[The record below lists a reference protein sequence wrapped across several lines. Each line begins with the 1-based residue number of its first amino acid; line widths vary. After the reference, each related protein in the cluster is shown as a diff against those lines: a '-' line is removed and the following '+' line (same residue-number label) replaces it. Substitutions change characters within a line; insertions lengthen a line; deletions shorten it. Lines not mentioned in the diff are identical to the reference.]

1 MAGQIV
7 THRGARLPPVLAL
20 FRRKPRRPKRR
31 RIRKLRLLAL
41 LLILGLL
48 GFSAFALGLLT
59 SISQKLPA
67 LDPAKQQHDTQANTY
82 VYANDGHTILAI
94 LRGSQARIV
103 VPDTAISPWMK
114 HAIVAIEDK
123 RFYEHRGVDLRGMAR
138 AVWADVTNH
147 GTVQGGSTIT
157 QQFVKNAYLTS
168 QKTIGRK
175 LVEAALAWQLEQK
188 WKKDRIL
195 SAYLNTVYFG
205 NQAYGV
211 EQACRIYFHHSA
223 SHMQPA
229 EAALLAG
236 IPEDPSLYDPVAH
249 PAAAKARRNLVLFQ
263 LWQQHYLTRGQY
275 RASLRVKMPD
285 PHGVSLPSSVSA
297 QAPYFANYVR
307 DQLVQQFGSRKAFS
321 GGLHVKTTIDLGLQK
336 IARDAAQSVLPNPDG
351 PADALV
357 AIRADGPEAGAVVAM
372 VGGRNYH
379 QSQFNLATQG
389 ERQPG
394 SAFKPFVLASALEQ
408 HIAPSSVFQSKPVT
422 INADGKLW
430 PVNNYEGEYL
440 GPITLATGI
449 AVSDNAVYSQ
459 LTALVGPKNVAKTAR
474 ALGITT
480 PLQGYFSIGLGGEW
494 TTPLDLARAY
504 ASFADGG
511 RRIDGSMFGDVPRAV
526 ECLSDTKGNCKSD
539 NAPKYHEV
547 LTPEQD
553 EVLNQLLQGVVT
565 SGTGKAAALPGWQVA
580 GKTGTTSNY
589 GDAWFCGYVPQLV
602 TCVWV
607 GYPTKE
613 QSMFTEFHGRPVA
626 GGTYPALIWKAFM
639 SKALPYLQDQP
650 EAFAAPPYLS
660 ASPALVVNRNG
671 LLERDNGL
679 CKNVYDVN
687 FYGGQAPAR
696 LASCKKDEV
705 EVPDVVGETL
715 TAARQRLEGQP
726 LTPAYVFKPAKT
738 GQRLNIVLSQFPKAG
753 TLSAYDKVH
762 LVVPKSLHGAIPRVI
777 GNSVA
782 RARRRLKKLHVRITI
797 VGPVKGKV
805 TGQSPRA
812 DTASAPGL
820 RVTLRTSG

>member
-1 MAGQIV
+1 
-7 THRGARLPPVLAL
+7 
-20 FRRKPRRPKRR
+20 
-31 RIRKLRLLAL
+31 
-41 LLILGLL
+41 
-48 GFSAFALGLLT
+48 
-59 SISQKLPA
+59 
-67 LDPAKQQHDTQANTY
+67 
-82 VYANDGHTILAI
+82 
-94 LRGSQARIV
+94 
-103 VPDTAISPWMK
+103 MK

-138 AVWADVTNH
+138 AVWADVTHH

-188 WKKDRIL
+188 WKKDKIL

-211 EQACRIYFHHSA
+211 EQACRIYFGHGA
-223 SHMQPA
+223 AHMQPA

-249 PAAAKARRNLVLFQ
+249 PQAAKVRRNLVLYQ
-263 LWQQHYLTRGQY
+263 MWQQHYLTYGQY
-275 RASLRVKMPD
+275 HSSLRFKMPD
-285 PHGVSLPSSVSA
+285 PHHVKLPSSVSG

-307 DQLVQQFGSRKAFS
+307 DQLVSQFGPRKAFS

-336 IARDAAQSVLPNPDG
+336 IARDATNSVLPNPDG
-351 PADALV
+351 PASALV
-357 AIRADGPEAGAVVAM
+357 AIRADGPDAGAVLAM

-394 SAFKPFVLASALEQ
+394 SAFKPFVLATALRD
-408 HIAPSSVFQSKPVT
+408 HIAPSSVLNSEPVT

-449 AVSDNAVYSQ
+449 AASDNAVYSQ
-459 LTALVGPKNVAKTAR
+459 LTAIVGPRNVKATAKA
-474 ALGITT
+474 AGITT

-504 ASFADGG
+504 ATFADGG
-511 RRIDGSMFGDVPRAV
+511 KRIDGSLFGNTPRAV
-526 ECLSDTKGNCKSD
+526 ECLTDAHGDCTTENK
-539 NAPKYHEV
+539 PVERVQV
-547 LTPEQD
+547 LDPEQD
-553 EVLNQLLQGVVT
+553 EVLNQLLQGVIT

-589 GDAWFCGYVPQLV
+589 GDAWFCGYVTQLV

-607 GYPTKE
+607 GYPTAE
-613 QSMFTEFHGRPVA
+613 RSMYTEYHGSPVA

-639 SKALPYLQDQP
+639 SKALPYLNDQP
-650 EAFAAPPYLS
+650 ESFPAPPYLS
-660 ASPALVVNRNG
+660 ASPAAVVNRNG
-671 LLERDNGL
+671 QLERDNGL
-679 CKNVYDVN
+679 CKNTYDME
-687 FYGGQAPAR
+687 FYGGQAPPRVAD
-696 LASCKKDEV
+696 CKRDEV
-705 EVPDVVGETL
+705 EVPNVVGETL
-715 TAARQRLEGQP
+715 AAARQRLEGQP
-726 LTPAYVFKPAKT
+726 LTPAYVFQPART
-738 GQRLNIVLSQFPKAG
+738 GQRLNVVLRQYPSGG
-753 TLSAYDKVH
+753 TLSAYDKVR
-762 LVVPKSLHGAIPRVI
+762 LVLPKSMHGAIPRVI
-777 GNSVA
+777 GNSLAKA
-782 RARRRLKKLHVRITI
+782 RKRLAKLHVRIKV
-797 VGPVKGKV
+797 VGPHKGKV
-805 TGQSPRA
+805 IGQAPRS

-820 RVTLRTSG
+820 QVTLRTSG

>member
-1 MAGQIV
+1 M
-7 THRGARLPPVLAL
+7 
-20 FRRKPRRPKRR
+20 
-31 RIRKLRLLAL
+31 
-41 LLILGLL
+41 LGLL
-48 GFSAFALGLLT
+48 GTSAFALGLLT
-59 SISQKLPA
+59 SISQKIPE
-67 LDPAKQQHDTQANTY
+67 LDPARQKDTQANTY
-82 VYANDGHTILAI
+82 VYANDGHTVLAI

-103 VPDTAISPWMK
+103 VPDGAISPWMK

-123 RFYEHRGVDLRGMAR
+123 RFYEHRGIDVRGMAR
-138 AVWADVTNH
+138 AVWADVTHH
-147 GTVQGGSTIT
+147 GAVQGGSTIT
-157 QQFVKNAYLTS
+157 QQFVKNAFLTS

-188 WKKDRIL
+188 WKKDKIL

-211 EQACRIYFHHSA
+211 EQASRIYFHHSA
-223 SHMQPA
+223 AHMQPA

-249 PAAAKARRNLVLFQ
+249 PQAAKARRNLVLYQ
-263 LWQQHYLTRGQY
+263 LWQQHYLTYGQY
-275 RASLRVKMPD
+275 RSSLKFKMPN
-285 PHGVSLPSSVSA
+285 PHDVKLTASVSG

-307 DQLVQQFGSRKAFS
+307 DQLAKEYGAKAYS

-336 IARDAAQSVLPNPDG
+336 IARDATNHVLPNPDG
-351 PADALV
+351 PATALV
-357 AIRADGPEAGAVVAM
+357 AMRTDGPDAGAVLAM
-372 VGGRNYH
+372 VGGRNFH

-394 SAFKPFVLASALEQ
+394 SAFKPFVLATALRE
-408 HIAPSSVFQSKPVT
+408 HIAPSTIFKSEPVT

-430 PVNNYEGEYL
+430 QVNNYEGEYL

-459 LTALVGPKNVAKTAR
+459 LTALVGPKNVKATAQ
-474 ALGITT
+474 AAGITT

-504 ASFADGG
+504 ATFADGG
-511 RRIDGSMFGDVPRAV
+511 KRIDGSIFGNAPRAV
-526 ECLSDTKGNCKSD
+526 ECLTDTHGTCTDD
-539 NAPKYHEV
+539 NRPVENKEV

-565 SGTGKAAALPGWQVA
+565 SGTGTAAALPGWQVA

-607 GYPTKE
+607 GYPT
-613 QSMFTEFHGRPVA
+613 TEKPMLTDFHGQPVA

-639 SKALPYLQDQP
+639 SKALPYLHETP
-650 EAFAAPPYLS
+650 ELFPAPPFLS
-660 ASPALVVNRNG
+660 AYPATVVNRNG
-671 LLERDNGL
+671 DMERDNGL
-679 CKNVYDVN
+679 CKNTYTVE
-687 FYGGQAPAR
+687 FYGGQAPSKIAN
-696 LASCKKDEV
+696 CKKDEV
-705 EVPDVVGETL
+705 EVPDVVGESL
-715 TAARQRLEGQP
+715 ASARQRLEGQP
-726 LTPAYVFKPAKT
+726 LTPTFVFKPAKL
-738 GQRLNIVLSQFPKAG
+738 GQRLDIVLGQYPKSG

-762 LVVPKSLHGAIPRVI
+762 LVVAKSLHGAMPRVV
-777 GNSVA
+777 GNTLA
-782 RARRRLKKLHVRITI
+782 KAEKRLAKLHVKVRV
-797 VGPVKGKV
+797 VGPKQGKV
-805 TGQSPRA
+805 TGQSPQA
-812 DTASAPGL
+812 ETATKPGL
-820 RVTLRTSG
+820 RVTLRTAG

>member
-1 MAGQIV
+1 
-7 THRGARLPPVLAL
+7 
-20 FRRKPRRPKRR
+20 
-31 RIRKLRLLAL
+31 
-41 LLILGLL
+41 
-48 GFSAFALGLLT
+48 
-59 SISQKLPA
+59 
-67 LDPAKQQHDTQANTY
+67 
-82 VYANDGHTILAI
+82 
-94 LRGSQARIV
+94 
-103 VPDTAISPWMK
+103 MK

-138 AVWADVTNH
+138 AVWADVSH
-147 GTVQGGSTIT
+147 RGTVQGGSTIT

-175 LVEAALAWQLEQK
+175 LFEAALAWQLEQR
-188 WKKDRIL
+188 WSKDRIL

-211 EQACRIYFHHSA
+211 EQACRIYFKHSA
-223 SHMQPA
+223 AHMQPA
-229 EAALLAG
+229 EAALIAG

-249 PAAAKARRNLVLFQ
+249 PQAAKARRNLVLLQ
-263 LWQQHYLTRGQY
+263 MWKQHYLSRGQY
-275 RASLRVKMPD
+275 KASLRFKMPN
-285 PHGVSLPSSVSA
+285 PHDVKLTSSVSA

-307 DQLVQQFGSRKAFS
+307 DQLVHEFGPRRAFS

-336 IARDAAQSVLPNPDG
+336 IARDAANSVLPSPYG
-351 PADALV
+351 PAAALV
-357 AIRADGPEAGAVVAM
+357 AMRTDGPDAGAVLAM

-394 SAFKPFVLASALEQ
+394 SAFKPFVLATALRE

-430 PVNNYEGEYL
+430 AVNNYEGEYL

-459 LTALVGPKNVAKTAR
+459 LTALVGPKNVASTAR
-474 ALGITT
+474 QLGITT

-511 RRIDGSMFGDVPRAV
+511 RRIDGALLGNEPRAV
-526 ECLSDTKGNCKSD
+526 ECLTDTHGNCKKL
-539 NAPKYHEV
+539 NAPVYREV

-602 TCVWV
+602 ACVWV
-607 GYPTKE
+607 GYPTSE
-613 QSMFTEFHGRPVA
+613 RSMYTEFHGHPVA

-639 SKALPYLQDQP
+639 SKALPYLDDQP
-650 EAFAAPPYLS
+650 ESFPSPPYLS
-660 ASPALVVNRNG
+660 ASPAMVVNRNG
-671 LLERDNGL
+671 QLERDNGL
-679 CKNVYDVN
+679 CHSAYDVN

-696 LASCKKDEV
+696 LANCKKNEV
-705 EVPDVVGETL
+705 EVPNLIGKTL
-715 TAARQRLEGQP
+715 AYARQRLAGQP
-726 LTPAYVFKPAKT
+726 LTPAYIYKAAKT
-738 GQRLNIVLSQFPKAG
+738 GQRLDLVVGQFPKTG

-762 LVVPKSLHGAIPRVI
+762 LIVRKSQHGAVPRVI
-777 GNSVA
+777 GNSVL
-782 RARRRLKKLHVRITI
+782 RARRRLAKIHVKVKI
-797 VGPVKGKV
+797 VGPKHGKV
-805 TGQSPRA
+805 IGQAPRA

-820 RVTLRTSG
+820 TVTIRTSG

>member
-1 MAGQIV
+1 M
-7 THRGARLPPVLAL
+7 
-20 FRRKPRRPKRR
+20 
-31 RIRKLRLLAL
+31 
-41 LLILGLL
+41 LGLL

-59 SISQKLPA
+59 AISQKIPE
-67 LDPAKQQHDTQANTY
+67 LDPSRQKDTQANTY

-103 VPDTAISPWMK
+103 VPANQISPWMK

-123 RFYEHRGVDLRGMAR
+123 RFYEHRGVDVRGMAR
-138 AVWADVTNH
+138 AVWADITHH
-147 GTVQGGSTIT
+147 GAVQGGSTIT
-157 QQFVKNAYLTS
+157 QQFVKNAFLTS

-188 WKKDRIL
+188 WSKDKIL

-211 EQACRIYFHHSA
+211 QQASRIYFHHSA

-249 PAAAKARRNLVLFQ
+249 PTAAKERRNIVLYQ
-263 LWQQHYLTRGQY
+263 MWQQGYLSSGQY
-275 RASLRVKMPD
+275 RASLRFKMPD
-285 PHGVSLPSSVSA
+285 PREVKLPSSVTG

-307 DQLVQQFGSRKAFS
+307 DQLVKQYGQKAYS
-321 GGLHVKTTIDLGLQK
+321 GGLHVKTSIDLGLQK
-336 IARDAAQSVLPNPDG
+336 IARDATNSVLPNPDG
-351 PADALV
+351 PASALV
-357 AIRADGPEAGAVVAM
+357 AMQVSGPQAGAVLAM

-394 SAFKPFVLASALEQ
+394 SAFKPFVLATALRE
-408 HIAPSSVFQSKPVT
+408 HIAPSTVLNSEPVT

-430 PVNNYEGEYL
+430 AVNNYEGEYL

-449 AVSDNAVYSQ
+449 AASDNAVYSQ
-459 LTALVGPKNVAKTAR
+459 LTAIVGPKNVAAVAR
-474 ALGITT
+474 DAGITT
-480 PLQGYFSIGLGGEW
+480 PLHGYFSIGLGGEW

-504 ASFADGG
+504 ATFADGG
-511 RRIDGSMFGDVPRAV
+511 KRIDGSLFGNQPRAV
-526 ECLSDTKGNCKSD
+526 ECLTDTHGACTED
-539 NAPKYHEV
+539 NKPVERKQV
-547 LTPEQD
+547 LDPDQD

-602 TCVWV
+602 ACVWV
-607 GYPTKE
+607 GYPTTEK
-613 QSMFTEFHGRPVA
+613 SMYTEFHGQPVA

-639 SKALPYLQDQP
+639 QKALPYLNDQP
-650 EAFAAPPYLS
+650 EVFSSPPYLS
-660 ASPALVVNRNG
+660 AYPSKVVNRNG
-671 LLERDNGL
+671 ILERDNGL
-679 CKNVYDVN
+679 CKNTYEIE
-687 FYGGQAPAR
+687 FYGGQSPAR
-696 LASCKKDEV
+696 IANCKKNEV
-705 EVPDVVGETL
+705 EVPNVVGETL
-715 TAARQRLEGQP
+715 AAARQRLEGQP
-726 LTPAYVFKPAKT
+726 LTPTLVFKPART
-738 GQRLNIVLSQFPKAG
+738 GQRLNVVLGQYPSNG
-753 TLSAYDKVH
+753 TLSAYDDVH
-762 LVVPKSLHGAIPRVI
+762 LVVAKSLHGAIPHVV
-777 GNSVA
+777 GNSVG
-782 RARRRLKKLHVRITI
+782 RAKKRLAKLKVKVKV
-797 VGPVKGKV
+797 VGSGHGKV
-805 TGQSPRA
+805 IGQSPRS

-820 RVTLRTSG
+820 LVTLRTSG